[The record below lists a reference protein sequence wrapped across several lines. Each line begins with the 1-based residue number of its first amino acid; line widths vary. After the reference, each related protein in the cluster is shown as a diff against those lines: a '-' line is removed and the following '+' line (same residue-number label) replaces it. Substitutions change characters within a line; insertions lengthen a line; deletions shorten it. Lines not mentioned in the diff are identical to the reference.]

1 MRLTSLLRDPAMP
14 NAWTSASTL
23 RVLTPCTYASATTAT
38 NACSARR
45 RGSSQLGK

>member
-1 MRLTSLLRDPAMP
+1 MRLTSLREIPLIPS
-14 NAWTSASTL
+14 AWTSASTF